1 MIPHSSFPAFFGT
14 HLKIAQ
20 QWILLDRIW
29 HKIKRKKLVDGR
41 LEYFLVVLCLL
52 QSSIEGK
59 RFADCGSYG
68 NWLGR
73 DAVCLVPISSL
84 LRFQRHIIRKQN
96 GSLFNPPPS
105 LLTSDGEPVELE
117 IYVLRWPQDTVWRF
131 YSFLSWLEIPI
142 LLLKVR
148 KISLTRRAPNEVW
161 MVPYIQKECW
171 VYHHGYEFL
180 TTAWGI
186 GSILSHVL
194 DVVAKVFP

>member
-59 RFADCGSYG
+59 RFVDCGSYG

-96 GSLFNPPPS
+96 GSLLKPTRLTDVWRWTGGIWNICFKMTSGHCLTPLFIS
-105 LLTSDGEPVELE
+105 LL
-117 IYVLRWPQDTVWRF
+117 
-131 YSFLSWLEIPI
+131 
-142 LLLKVR
+142 
-148 KISLTRRAPNEVW
+148 
-161 MVPYIQKECW
+161 
-171 VYHHGYEFL
+171 
-180 TTAWGI
+180 I
-186 GSILSHVL
+186 GNSNF
-194 DVVAKVFP
+194 VVKGKKN